1 MKPGEQQLRDEIAL
15 REASLA
21 DARREFDAGELSE
34 AEVAAIEVRERA
46 ALERAHAL
54 LAALSDASPRR
65 LRRRRKWLLV
75 AGIVCLLLAA
85 VVLLLVSLSPR
96 QPDQSATG
104 GLSLSNQQKVTVL
117 LRDGE
122 ADIANGDVVGAL
134 SAYQQVLAIDPKN
147 VPALTQTGWLD
158 FSAGSSDTNPALV
171 RLGITDLRKAIADA
185 PRNPAPRLYYA
196 IVADSTPGN
205 QKLAKAQFEV
215 FLRLKPSAAQLAI
228 ARPFLKQL
236 AIVVPSS
243 S

>member
-1 MKPGEQQLRDEIAL
+1 MKPGEQQLRDEIVL

-34 AEVAAIEVRERA
+34 ADVTAIEVRERA
-46 ALERAHAL
+46 ALERARAS
-54 LAALSDASPRR
+54 LATLTDASPRR
-65 LRRRRKWLLV
+65 PRRRRKWLLV
-75 AGIVCLLLAA
+75 TGIVCLLLAA
-85 VVLLLVSLSPR
+85 VASLWISLSPR
-96 QPDQSATG
+96 QSGSSITG
-104 GLSLSNQQKVTVL
+104 GLSLSKQQKVTVL
-117 LRDGE
+117 LREGE
-122 ADIANGDVVGAL
+122 ADIANGNVIAAL

-158 FSAGSSDTNPALV
+158 FSAGSSDANPTLV
-171 RLGITDLRKAIADA
+171 HLGITDLRKAITDA
-185 PRNPAPRLYYA
+185 PRNAAPRLYYA

-215 FLRLKPSAAQLAI
+215 FLRLKPSAALLAI

-236 AIVVPSS
+236 DIVVPSS